1 LITPLSFSVLKQQP
15 LLRSTDVW
23 LMARGAPYRN
33 HDRRNGAP
41 GSRWHKLVM
50 NDWLESLYLW

>member
-1 LITPLSFSVLKQQP
+1 LITPLSFSVLKQKP

-33 HDRRNGAP
+33 HDQAQRRSGRPLAYAYDE
-41 GSRWHKLVM
+41 RLA
-50 NDWLESLYLW
+50 

>member
-1 LITPLSFSVLKQQP
+1 
-15 LLRSTDVW
+15 
-23 LMARGAPYRN
+23 MARGAPYRN